1 MQILRNSWRFLNF
14 STFQP
19 ESWTVGPS
27 SKFWRSFESK
37 VWTVAN
43 CPIVYFKVLKC
54 LKPPEMGGIRY
65 QPSSKYG
72 LQWSVMKRVSNQPNK
87 EGSWRNFLSSFG
99 KSALQINFLIKLDQS
114 LFRPSWLRSKVILN
128 DAGNSIFSYLTV
140 IQIMTVI
147 NISEY

>member
-1 MQILRNSWRFLNF
+1 
-14 STFQP
+14 
-19 ESWTVGPS
+19 
-27 SKFWRSFESK
+27 
-37 VWTVAN
+37 
-43 CPIVYFKVLKC
+43 
-54 LKPPEMGGIRY
+54 MGGIRY

-72 LQWSVMKRVSNQPNK
+72 LQWRVMKRVSNQPNK